1 MKYRL
6 SPLALIAALCWTNA
20 AVAEDLDAATMAA
33 LYGDS
38 VETTSNATYN
48 EEAASDEDSISA
60 EDSIHA
66 EDGAHVED
74 GASTEDGAA
83 VYDLGQAVVTASGFT
98 QDLREAPASM
108 SIISAD
114 SIKEAPARD
123 IGDIVANLPGI
134 EISKSKTGNS
144 NIMIRGFSS
153 DYTLYMIDGKRQNSS
168 TGFVKNG
175 FNPNFGFTPPTS
187 MIERVEVIRGPAST
201 LYGSDAVGGVVNV
214 ITKKHP
220 DELTGSVG
228 FETLI
233 QEHSK
238 FGNAYGTNGYV
249 AIPLTT
255 GATKTSLALRGR
267 YYSKDKTN
275 LRAPNGSYLGH
286 SANDFELKNYGATFT
301 VSPTKQHDVSL
312 DVERSEMTAGSMNT
326 SSRGIAVLNDYIKDQ
341 IVLNYDG
348 EFEFGSL
355 NSYLQYYSHER
366 DQIDYDFYSRSYI
379 FETKAVSPLDLSKL
393 HSGLGALN
401 LTYGFQ
407 FWHDRFRDDSAL
419 EQGQSNPELA
429 DAISGHELIHNL
441 TSLYLEGE
449 YFITDSVS
457 TTLGG
462 RYTYSNKF
470 GSHVTP
476 RGYVVWRATDRLT
489 LKSGIA
495 AGYKTPSV
503 KELTDGIYQQDS
515 YGKNP
520 IYGTPDL
527 EPETS
532 VNYELSV
539 MYEWPKVGSLT
550 VTGFLTDFDNKL
562 GSTDYDIGETMANG
576 VICDP
581 AVQENGSKC
590 SLRQNKGQT
599 RAKGI
604 EVLFGSVKF
613 RNWSVQGSYTY
624 TDHRYRDG
632 AEQGKA
638 VNAIPRHSLMA
649 KLAYDKDNWGFFLK
663 GVGKFHTPYVSTK
676 GGANFDYYK
685 DYVLVDVGA
694 HYNFTEHSR
703 LNVTVNNLLDFDA
716 YDSFDEVSSSRGT
729 SYNSYYRDYIEGRSL
744 YLNYTLD
751 F

>member
-6 SPLALIAALCWTNA
+6 SPLALFAALCWIQA
-20 AVAEDLDAATMAA
+20 PLAQELDAATLAA

-38 VETTSNATYN
+38 SEQISTN
-48 EEAASDEDSISA
+48 ELSSTEPSA
-60 EDSIHA
+60 EDSAETSA
-66 EDGAHVED
+66 EDSAADSG
-74 GASTEDGAA
+74 A

-108 SIISAD
+108 SIVSAD
-114 SIKEAPARD
+114 TIKEAPARD

-153 DYTLYMIDGKRQNSS
+153 DYTLYMVDGKRQNSS
-168 TGFVKNG
+168 TGYVKNG
-175 FNPNFGFTPPTS
+175 FDPNFGFTPPAA

-220 DELTGSVG
+220 DELTGSLG
-228 FETLI
+228 FETLL

-249 AIPLTT
+249 AIPLTSGT
-255 GATKTSLALRGR
+255 TKTSLALRGR
-267 YYSKDKTN
+267 YYSKDQTN
-275 LRAPNGSYLGH
+275 LKGPNGNYLSH
-286 SANDFELKNYGATFT
+286 SANDFELKNYGATLT
-301 VSPTKQHDVSL
+301 VSPTKEHDVSL
-312 DVERSEMTAGSMNT
+312 DVERAQMQAGSMST
-326 SSRGIAVLNDYIKDQ
+326 SSLGTTVLNEYVKDQ
-341 IVLNYDG
+341 VILNYDG
-348 EFEFGSL
+348 KFEFGTL
-355 NSYLQYYSHER
+355 NSYLQYYNHEQ
-366 DQIDYDFYSRSYI
+366 DNIDYDFFCKSYI
-379 FETKAVSPLDLSKL
+379 FETKAVTPLDLSKL
-393 HSGLGALN
+393 HSSLGALN
-401 LTYGFQ
+401 LTTGFQ

-419 EQGQSNPELA
+419 VSVQSNPAMA

-449 YFITDSVS
+449 YFITDTLS

-462 RYTYSNKF
+462 RYTYSSKF

-476 RGYVVWRATDRLT
+476 RGYLVWRATDRLT

-503 KELTDGIYQQDS
+503 KELTDGIYQQNTQ
-515 YGKNP
+515 GKNP
-520 IYGTPDL
+520 IYGNPDL

-532 VNYELSV
+532 LNYELSV
-539 MYEWPKVGSLT
+539 MYEWPQVGSLT

-562 GSTDYDIGETMANG
+562 GSTDYDIGEAMPNG

-581 AVQENGSKC
+581 AVQANGSKC

-599 RAKGI
+599 RAQGI

-613 RNWSVQGSYTY
+613 HNWSVQGSYTY

-632 AEQGKA
+632 ADQGKA
-638 VNAIPRHSLMA
+638 VNSIPRHSLMA
-649 KLAYDKDNWGFFLK
+649 KLAYDQDHWGFFLK

-676 GGANFDYYK
+676 GGASFDYYK
-685 DYVLVDVGA
+685 DYVLVDIGA
-694 HYNFTEHSR
+694 HYNFTDKSR
-703 LNVTVNNLLDFDA
+703 LNITVNNVLDFDA

-729 SYNSYYRDYIEGRSL
+729 SYNTYYRDYIEGRSL